1 MYSKHM
7 QTTSD
12 QAVGCVKAATEV
24 IGDKWT
30 PQLLRFFA
38 NEPSVRFCQLQDLVG
53 NINPRTLSAR
63 LQSLEQHGIIQKNAT
78 SSEKRCE
85 YSLTDKGESLLPILR
100 DMEAWSKKYD
110 LASQVA

>member
-1 MYSKHM
+1 MK
-7 QTTSD
+7 TATEEI
-12 QAVGCVKAATEV
+12 GCVKAATEI

-38 NEPSVRFCQLQDLVG
+38 NEQCVRFCQLQEMVG

-63 LQSLEQHGIIQKNAT
+63 LAMLEENDIIYKEAT

-85 YSLTDKGESLLPILR
+85 YLLTEKGKALVPILH
-100 DMEAWSKKYD
+100 DMENWSRTYS
-110 LASQVA
+110 AA